1 VTRYVI
7 IGAGAIGGGIG
18 ARLVQAGSSTVL
30 VARGD
35 HLAAMQRGGL
45 RMRTPT
51 EDVTLPVA
59 AAASVRDITL
69 RTDDV
74 LVVAAKTQQLGA
86 VLPDLADAQVHDADD
101 KVAGTAGDLLP
112 IFLATNGVAA
122 EDLAARYLRRVFG
135 VCIWMP
141 AVHLEP
147 GEVVLRGVPITGILH
162 LGRVPSTAADLA
174 DHALLEEVAA
184 DLRRARFD
192 IALPENVMAWKY
204 RKLISNLG
212 NVIDAVTDDPQ
223 AARSV
228 IKAAGVEARTVL
240 AAAQL
245 EVTDD
250 ETEAAARAQSFTVEA
265 VPGLADAR
273 LGSSTWQ
280 SLSRGTGSI
289 ETDFLNG
296 EIVRIAHR
304 QALRAPVNALLARLG
319 RDAVRG
325 RRGPGW
331 LAAADLVAMVG
342 ALG

>member
-1 VTRYVI
+1 VI

-18 ARLVQAGSSTVL
+18 ARLMQAGSSTVL
-30 VARGD
+30 VARGE
-35 HLAAMQRGGL
+35 HLAALQRDGL

-51 EDVTLPVA
+51 EDVTLPVTA
-59 AAASVRDITL
+59 APSVRDLAL

-74 LVVAAKTQQLGA
+74 LVVATKTQQLGE
-86 VLPDLADAQVHDADD
+86 VLPDLADTPVQDADD
-101 KVAGTAGDLLP
+101 QVTGTAGDLLP

-162 LGRVPSTAADLA
+162 LGRVPSTATDLA

-184 DLRRARFD
+184 DLRRATFD

-212 NVIDAVTDDPQ
+212 NVVDAVTDDPYT
-223 AARSV
+223 ARSV
-228 IKAAGVEARTVL
+228 VKAAGVEARTVL
-240 AAAQL
+240 AAARV

-250 ETEAAARAQSFTVEA
+250 ATEAAARAQSFTVES

-280 SLSRGTGSI
+280 SLSRRTGSI

-304 QALRAPVNALLARLG
+304 QGISAPVNGLLARLG
-319 RDAVRG
+319 REAVRDQ
-325 RRGPGW
+325 RGPGW
-331 LAAADLVAMVG
+331 LAAAELVAMQE